1 MPDHTAPTRQTTAT
15 EPSQGS
21 VPRPVHAAGHNH
33 HPRHSL
39 KRLLGPGVVAGAA
52 DDDPSGIATYSQAGA
67 QFGFNQL
74 WTVVV
79 TLPFMIAIQMIAARI
94 GRASGEGL
102 MAAAARRSPPALIV
116 GIVVLVLF
124 ANIINIAA
132 DLAAMGEAL
141 RLVVGGSELFAK
153 VMTVAF
159 GLLCVVLEVTISYRR
174 YAGAL
179 KWLTMV
185 LFVYVI
191 AVLTINVP
199 WLEVGRSLVMPTISW
214 TSDYALT
221 MVAVF
226 GTTISPYVFIWQA
239 GQEVEE
245 LKLHGAPALRDTPLD
260 KHGHINRI
268 KWDTCIGMVFSNIIS
283 FAIILTTAATLHSQ
297 GIVTINTAAQAAEAL
312 RPIAGVLTFLLFA
325 CGIIGTGLLAV
336 PVLAGASAYAVSEA
350 LHWHATLSAKPLD
363 AIGFYGVIAAATFG
377 GVAITLIGIDPIRM
391 LFWAAV
397 INGFAAVPI
406 MIGMM
411 LLSCD
416 TQTMGV
422 WTLPRPLKI
431 MGWIATGIMAL
442 AACLLIGSELSGP

>member
-1 MPDHTAPTRQTTAT
+1 MSGLAD
-15 EPSQGS
+15 
-21 VPRPVHAAGHNH
+21 
-33 HPRHSL
+33 
-39 KRLLGPGVVAGAA
+39 RLLLRRLFRRLGPGIVTGAA
-52 DDDPSGIATYSQAGA
+52 DDDPSGIATHSQAGA
-67 QFGFNQL
+67 QFGVGL
-74 WTVVV
+74 MWTVVLI
-79 TLPFMIAIQMIAARI
+79 LPLVVAVQSISARI
-94 GRASGEGL
+94 GRVTGHGL
-102 MAAAARRSPPALIV
+102 AANMLRVFPKPVV
-116 GIVVLVLF
+116 GVLVALLF
-124 ANIINIAA
+124 VANTVNIGA

-260 KHGHINRI
+260 QHGHINRI

-363 AIGFYGVIAAATFG
+363 AIGFYGVLAAATFG

>member
-1 MPDHTAPTRQTTAT
+1 
-15 EPSQGS
+15 

-39 KRLLGPGVVAGAA
+39 RRLLGPGVVAGAA

-336 PVLAGASAYAVSEA
+336 PVLAVVY
-350 LHWHATLSAKPLD
+350 
-363 AIGFYGVIAAATFG
+363 
-377 GVAITLIGIDPIRM
+377 RM
-391 LFWAAV
+391 NQLVGQRIQHFDR
-397 INGFAAVPI
+397 I
-406 MIGMM
+406 
-411 LLSCD
+411 
-416 TQTMGV
+416 
-422 WTLPRPLKI
+422 
-431 MGWIATGIMAL
+431 
-442 AACLLIGSELSGP
+442 

>member
-1 MPDHTAPTRQTTAT
+1 MSSSLPPPTPRDTHPAT
-15 EPSQGS
+15 
-21 VPRPVHAAGHNH
+21 AGHPN

-39 KRLLGPGVVAGAA
+39 RRLLGPGIVAGAA

-74 WTVVV
+74 WTVVL
-79 TLPFMIAIQMIAARI
+79 TLPFMIAIQMVAARI

-102 MAAAARRSPPALIV
+102 IAAAARRAPPGVIV
-116 GIVVLVLF
+116 GLVGLVLF
-124 ANIINIAA
+124 ANVINIAA

-141 RLVVGGSELFAK
+141 RLVLGGSTLFGK
-153 VMTVAF
+153 TMTVGF
-159 GLLCVVLEVTISYRR
+159 GLLCVSLEVYVSYRR

-179 KWLTMV
+179 KLLTMV

-191 AVLTINVP
+191 AVLTIRIP
-199 WLEVGRSLVMPTISW
+199 WLEVGRALVMPAISW
-214 TSDYALT
+214 TTDYALT

-245 LKLHGAPALRDTPLD
+245 MKLHNASALRDTPHD
-260 KHGHINRI
+260 HGGHITRI
-268 KWDTCIGMVFSNIIS
+268 TWDTCIGMVFSNIIS
-283 FAIILTTAATLHSQ
+283 FAIILTTAATLHQQ
-297 GIVTINTAAQAAEAL
+297 GIVTINTAAEAAEAL
-312 RPIAGVLTFLLFA
+312 RPIAGDFTFLLFA

-336 PVLAGASAYAVSEA
+336 PVLAGASAYAVSEV
-350 LHWHATLSAKPLD
+350 LHWRATLAAKPLD

-397 INGFAAVPI
+397 INGFAAVP
-406 MIGMM
+406 MMVGMM
-411 LLSCD
+411 LLASD
-416 TQTMGV
+416 SQTMGR
-422 WTLPRPLKI
+422 WTLPARLKT
-431 MGWIATGIMAL
+431 MGWLSTLIMTL
-442 AACLLIGSELSGP
+442 AASLLIGSELV

>member
-1 MPDHTAPTRQTTAT
+1 MPDATQPAQPPLAPETASQPQHGTA
-15 EPSQGS
+15 
-21 VPRPVHAAGHNH
+21 NN

-39 KRLLGPGVVAGAA
+39 KRLLGPGIVAGAA

-102 MAAAARRSPPALIV
+102 MAAAARRSPPALI
-116 GIVVLVLF
+116 ISVVLLVLF

-141 RLVVGGSELFAK
+141 RLVVGGSDLFAK

-159 GLLCVVLEVTISYRR
+159 GLLCVVLEITVSYRR

-191 AVLTINVP
+191 AVLTIKVP
-199 WLEVGRSLVMPTISW
+199 WIEVGHALIMPEISW

-245 LKLHGAPALRDTPLD
+245 QKLHRAAALRDTPRD
-260 KHGHINRI
+260 QHGHINRI
-268 KWDTCIGMVFSNIIS
+268 KWDTMIGMVFSNTIS

-312 RPIAGVLTFLLFA
+312 RPIAGVFTFLLFA

-350 LHWHATLSAKPLD
+350 LHWRATLAAKPLD

-411 LLSCD
+411 VLSCD
-416 TQTMGV
+416 KQTMGV
-422 WTLPRPLKI
+422 WTLPRSLKF
-431 MGWIATGIMAL
+431 MGWIATLIMGL
-442 AACLLIGSELSGP
+442 AASLLIGSELFGH